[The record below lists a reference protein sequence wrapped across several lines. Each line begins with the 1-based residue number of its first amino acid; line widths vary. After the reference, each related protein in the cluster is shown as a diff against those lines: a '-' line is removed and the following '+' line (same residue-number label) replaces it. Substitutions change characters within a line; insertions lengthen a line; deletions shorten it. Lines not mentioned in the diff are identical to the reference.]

1 MSLKKEE
8 YLPRLIDKKLDDYL
22 QIFGAISV
30 EGPKWC
36 GKTWTCESH
45 AKSGVYLDDPN
56 TIGKAKLDLE
66 LILNEE
72 QPELIDEW
80 HLVPQVWDRVRR
92 KCDENTLKGK
102 YILTCSTQLNDEK
115 QKEIFHSGAGRIGKI
130 NMYTMSLFESKN
142 STGEASLTDLFN
154 GTQQNKTCDTPSIST
169 LAEYIIRGGW
179 PGNINVKKEN
189 AGVIPASYIESIL
202 DKDMNDDKK
211 RDKSKM
217 IILLKSL
224 ARNESTIV
232 NNQTIIKDIEM
243 YENKE
248 ELIGSRITIADY
260 LDVLERLHITI
271 NTPPYTL
278 NYRSKERIGKASKR
292 HLVDP
297 SLSCAVLSLTPDKL
311 INDLKTFGFLFE
323 ALVERDLR
331 IYIESLG
338 GNIYHFRDNVTGLEV
353 DSILEWS
360 NGEYAAIEIKLGI
373 DKLEEAKET
382 LQRFENNMLKKPK
395 FKCVIVGNADFVAR
409 DPETGI
415 YILPIT
421 ALKP

>member
-8 YLPRLIDKKLDDYL
+8 YLPRLIDKKIDDYL

-80 HLVPQVWDRVRR
+80 YLVPQVWDRVRR
-92 KCDENTLKGK
+92 KCDESTLKGK

-217 IILLKSL
+217 IMLLKSL

-248 ELIGSRITIADY
+248 ELIESRITIADY

>member
-8 YLPRLIDKKLDDYL
+8 YLPRLIDKKIDDYL

-80 HLVPQVWDRVRR
+80 YLVPQVWDRVRR
-92 KCDENTLKGK
+92 KCDESTLKGK

-217 IILLKSL
+217 IMLLKSL
-224 ARNESTIV
+224 ARNESTTL

-248 ELIGSRITIADY
+248 ELIESRITIADY

>member
-1 MSLKKEE
+1 MGLKKDE
-8 YLPRLIDKKLDDYL
+8 YLPRLIDKKIDDYL

-92 KCDENTLKGK
+92 KCDESNMKGK

-130 NMYTMSLFESKN
+130 NMYTMSLFESRN
-142 STGEASLTDLFN
+142 STGEASLTDMFN

-189 AGVIPASYIESIL
+189 AGVIPTSYIESIL

-217 IILLKSL
+217 IMLLKSL
-224 ARNESTIV
+224 ARNESTTL

-248 ELIGSRITIADY
+248 ELIESRITIADY

-271 NTPPYTL
+271 NTTPYTL

-311 INDLKTFGFLFE
+311 INDLKTFGFMFE

-353 DSILEWS
+353 DSILEWN
-360 NGEYAAIEIKLGI
+360 NGEYAAVEIKLGI

>member
-92 KCDENTLKGK
+92 KCDESTMKGK

-130 NMYTMSLFESKN
+130 NMYTMSLFESRN
-142 STGEASLTDLFN
+142 STGEASLTDMFN
-154 GTQQNKTCDTPSIST
+154 GTQQNKTCDIPNIST
-169 LAEYIIRGGW
+169 IAEYIIRGGW

-217 IILLKSL
+217 IMLLKSL

-248 ELIGSRITIADY
+248 ELIESRITIADY

-311 INDLKTFGFLFE
+311 INDLKTFGFMFE

-353 DSILEWS
+353 DSILEWN
-360 NGEYAAIEIKLGI
+360 NGEYAAVEIKLGI

>member
-8 YLPRLIDKKLDDYL
+8 YLPRLIDKKIDDYL

-92 KCDENTLKGK
+92 KCDESTLKGK

-217 IILLKSL
+217 IMLLKSL
-224 ARNESTIV
+224 ARNESTTL

-248 ELIGSRITIADY
+248 ELIESRITIADY

>member
-8 YLPRLIDKKLDDYL
+8 YLPRLIDKKIDDYL

-92 KCDENTLKGK
+92 KCDESTLKGK

-189 AGVIPASYIESIL
+189 AGVIPASYVESIL

-217 IILLKSL
+217 IMLLKSL
-224 ARNESTIV
+224 ARNESTTL

-248 ELIGSRITIADY
+248 ELIESRITIADY

>member
-8 YLPRLIDKKLDDYL
+8 YLPRLIDKKIDDYL

-36 GKTWTCESH
+36 GKTWTCENH

-92 KCDENTLKGK
+92 KCDESTLKGK

-217 IILLKSL
+217 IMLLKSL

-248 ELIGSRITIADY
+248 ELIESRITIADY

-297 SLSCAVLSLTPDKL
+297 SLSCAVLSLTSDKL

>member
-92 KCDENTLKGK
+92 KCDESTLKGK

-217 IILLKSL
+217 IMLLKSL

-248 ELIGSRITIADY
+248 ELIESRITIADY

-297 SLSCAVLSLTPDKL
+297 SLSCAVLSLTSDKL

>member
-8 YLPRLIDKKLDDYL
+8 YLPRLIDKKIDDYL

-80 HLVPQVWDRVRR
+80 YLVPQVWDRVRR
-92 KCDENTLKGK
+92 KCDESTLKGK

-189 AGVIPASYIESIL
+189 AGVIPSSYIESIL

-217 IILLKSL
+217 IMLLKSL

-248 ELIGSRITIADY
+248 ELIESRITIADY

>member
-8 YLPRLIDKKLDDYL
+8 YLPRLIDKKIDDYL

-92 KCDENTLKGK
+92 KCDESTLKGK

-211 RDKSKM
+211 RDKNKM
-217 IILLKSL
+217 IMLLKSL

-248 ELIGSRITIADY
+248 ELIESRITIADY

>member
-8 YLPRLIDKKLDDYL
+8 YLPRLIDKKLNDYL

-189 AGVIPASYIESIL
+189 AGVIPASYIKSIL

-248 ELIGSRITIADY
+248 ELIESRITIADY

>member
-8 YLPRLIDKKLDDYL
+8 YLPRLIDKKIDDYL

-92 KCDENTLKGK
+92 KCDESTLKGK

-189 AGVIPASYIESIL
+189 AGVIPTSYIESIL

-211 RDKSKM
+211 RDKNKM
-217 IILLKSL
+217 IMLLKSL

-248 ELIGSRITIADY
+248 ELIESRITIADY

>member
-1 MSLKKEE
+1 MMKNK
-8 YLPRLIDKKLDDYL
+8 
-22 QIFGAISV
+22 
-30 EGPKWC
+30 
-36 GKTWTCESH
+36 
-45 AKSGVYLDDPN
+45 
-56 TIGKAKLDLE
+56 
-66 LILNEE
+66 
-72 QPELIDEW
+72 
-80 HLVPQVWDRVRR
+80 
-92 KCDENTLKGK
+92 
-102 YILTCSTQLNDEK
+102 
-115 QKEIFHSGAGRIGKI
+115 KEIFHSGAGRIGKI

-217 IILLKSL
+217 IMLLKSL

-248 ELIGSRITIADY
+248 ELIESRITIADY

>member
-8 YLPRLIDKKLDDYL
+8 YLPRLIDKKIDDYL

-92 KCDENTLKGK
+92 KCDESTLKGK

-217 IILLKSL
+217 IMLLKSL

-248 ELIGSRITIADY
+248 ELIESRITIADY

-297 SLSCAVLSLTPDKL
+297 SLSCAVLSLTPNKL

>member
-1 MSLKKEE
+1 M
-8 YLPRLIDKKLDDYL
+8 
-22 QIFGAISV
+22 
-30 EGPKWC
+30 
-36 GKTWTCESH
+36 
-45 AKSGVYLDDPN
+45 
-56 TIGKAKLDLE
+56 
-66 LILNEE
+66 
-72 QPELIDEW
+72 
-80 HLVPQVWDRVRR
+80 VPQVWDRVRR
-92 KCDENTLKGK
+92 KCDESTLKGK

-217 IILLKSL
+217 IMLLKSL

-248 ELIGSRITIADY
+248 ELIESRITIADY

-360 NGEYAAIEIKLGI
+360 NGEYAAIEIKLGS
-373 DKLEEAKET
+373 DKLEEAKDT
-382 LQRFENNMLKKPK
+382 LQ
-395 FKCVIVGNADFVAR
+395 
-409 DPETGI
+409 
-415 YILPIT
+415 
-421 ALKP
+421 

>member
-8 YLPRLIDKKLDDYL
+8 YLPRLIDKKIDDYL

-92 KCDENTLKGK
+92 KCDESTLKGK

-217 IILLKSL
+217 IMLLKSL

-248 ELIGSRITIADY
+248 ELIESRITIADY

-415 YILPIT
+415 YILTIT